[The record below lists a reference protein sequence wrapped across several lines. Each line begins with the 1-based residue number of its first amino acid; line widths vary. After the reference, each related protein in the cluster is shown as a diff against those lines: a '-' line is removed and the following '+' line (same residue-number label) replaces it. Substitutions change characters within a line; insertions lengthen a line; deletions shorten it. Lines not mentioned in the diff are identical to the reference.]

1 MIQHKIVDLFACN
14 ADLIAHQVNCQGAMG
29 SGVAKQIRMLFPGA
43 YARYRGVWE
52 RFRDNSEK
60 LLGTTWISVENT
72 PDGQE
77 VFIAN
82 MFAQDRY
89 GYDGKRYTDYTA
101 FRNCLAQLKDFADT
115 FRRIHGKE
123 LQIAMPYRIGC
134 DRGGG
139 DWNIVSKIIDEEL
152 GSLNVTL
159 CELPKK

>member
-1 MIQHKIVDLFACN
+1 MIQHKIGDLFASI

-43 YARYRGVWE
+43 YAYYRSVWE
-52 RFRDNSEK
+52 GSKGSSEK

-77 VFIAN
+77 VFVAN

-89 GYDGKRYTDYTA
+89 GYEGKQYTDYTA
-101 FRNCLAQLKDFADT
+101 FRKCLAQLRAFADT
-115 FRRIHGKE
+115 FRRTHGRE

-139 DWNIVSKIIDEEL
+139 DWNIVSKIINEEL
-152 GSLNVTL
+152 GTLNITL
-159 CELPKK
+159 YELPNK